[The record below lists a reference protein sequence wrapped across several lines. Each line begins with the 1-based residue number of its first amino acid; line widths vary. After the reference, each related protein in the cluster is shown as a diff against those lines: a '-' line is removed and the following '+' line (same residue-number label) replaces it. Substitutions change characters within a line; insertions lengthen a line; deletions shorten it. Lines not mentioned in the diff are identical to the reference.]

1 MSDTENTSEIP
12 ENTSKSLGESQEVE
26 NEKPEKEEIVKPRK
40 KPPAINKD
48 GTPRKT
54 LTEEQQKARLELLRK
69 GREKANHKRQILKE
83 QALKNAKEHHPPSV
97 EKYPEPETVKV
108 VKPRPKKKTIVIEES
123 DDDSE
128 EEIVVKKV
136 VRKKKPPRDPSPDP
150 PPPALAMNPPPPRP
164 PPVRQETEQE
174 KKKKLKQMKED
185 LANKK
190 AYRSLFD

>member
-26 NEKPEKEEIVKPRK
+26 NENPKKEEIVKPRK
-40 KPPAINKD
+40 KAPAINKD

-108 VKPRPKKKTIVIEES
+108 VKPKKKTIVIEES

-150 PPPALAMNPPPPRP
+150 PPPLPMNAPPPRP
-164 PPVRQETEQE
+164 PVVRQETEQE

>member
-26 NEKPEKEEIVKPRK
+26 NENPKKEEIVKPRK
-40 KPPAINKD
+40 KAPAINKD

-150 PPPALAMNPPPPRP
+150 PPLPMNPPPPRP
-164 PPVRQETEQE
+164 PVVRQETEQE